1 MCTLFQFIF
10 RQINADESR
19 IQESEYKF
27 AIELLRYVTRNGH
40 TSFVISPFS
49 IAITLSILSYGAV
62 GNTQAQIDKLIANG
76 IEHQRTQNYFKTH
89 NDQLQNS
96 SSNSTISN
104 TAFHS
109 LNLIVIRQK
118 NNLTSINEQF
128 RLNTVHEYYR
138 SQIMLNDF
146 SNATDLISVR
156 STCSHYKVYRTLLQR
171 VIFKDIDEWIRAE
184 SDSYIDTIANQANTR
199 PQSKILVFNAVWMW
213 AEWIKKFKNEETFL
227 KDFYVNQDE
236 IKRVNMMPIWAYGT
250 YRYGENA
257 DLQVVG
263 IPFSDEETYMY
274 IFLTR
279 DRYAVLNDFI
289 KDMDYQRIIALINR
303 CKIVDVEVG
312 HCLT

>member
-1 MCTLFQFIF
+1 
-10 RQINADESR
+10 
-19 IQESEYKF
+19 
-27 AIELLRYVTRNGH
+27 LLRYVTRNGH

-62 GNTQAQIDKLIANG
+62 GNTQAQIDKLIAN
-76 IEHQRTQNYFKTH
+76 
-89 NDQLQNS
+89 
-96 SSNSTISN
+96 
-104 TAFHS
+104 
-109 LNLIVIRQK
+109 
-118 NNLTSINEQF
+118 
-128 RLNTVHEYYR
+128 
-138 SQIMLNDF
+138 
-146 SNATDLISVR
+146 
-156 STCSHYKVYRTLLQR
+156 
-171 VIFKDIDEWIRAE
+171 AE

-312 HCLT
+312 HYLT